1 MKYTRKMPEENQ
13 EKTFKIVSEG
23 QHRFQITDIFS
34 ESEEKI
40 TIKCE
45 VVSDVDQGITLLYN
59 VANDPSNKFFWL
71 TKIFLKAIGE
81 PHTGEIVIDTDAWV
95 GRRFTGKVVHTQG
108 KAGSASSGKTF
119 ANIREIIPSD
129 EKQIIQPAKNPGD
142 VTSPEQI
149 VWEE

>member
-34 ESEEKI
+34 ESDEKI
-40 TIKCE
+40 VIKCE
-45 VVSDVDQGITLLYN
+45 VVSDVDLGTTLLYN
-59 VANDPSNKFFWL
+59 VSNDPANKFFWL

-81 PHTGEIVIDTDAWV
+81 PHTGEIVIDTDAWI
-95 GRRFTGKVVHTQG
+95 GRRFTGKVVHAQG
-108 KAGSASSGKTF
+108 KGVSEGKTF

-129 EKQIIQPAKNPGD
+129 EKQLTIPSKNNPGGA
-142 VTSPEQI
+142 TSPEQI
-149 VWEE
+149 AWEE